1 MCYIVY
7 TYLSAFCTVWYLTY
21 SIDNTMTFYFVDDGN
36 GGTRMA
42 RK

>member
-1 MCYIVY
+1 MVY
-7 TYLSAFCTVWYLTY
+7 TMYLSLLHCLVTH